1 MGVRPH
7 PFFEHR
13 TTTMASPAQN
23 RRDRARNRVQT
34 MALAFLLSS
43 PALPLHAA
51 GPGYVGG
58 LTPYERPVG
67 APVKAEVTGLGE
79 RGFQGIEG
87 VPPASLVRMKGSQGE
102 WYTPFSRPGMP
113 GPYDLRGWHRP
124 ADGKGLPAPGGG
136 RP

>member
-1 MGVRPH
+1 MRTPDRPILCRWH
-7 PFFEHR
+7 VPVS
-13 TTTMASPAQN
+13 A
-23 RRDRARNRVQT
+23 RAGL
-34 MALAFLLSS
+34 ALLATLLS
-43 PALPLHAA
+43 PLPLHAA

-58 LTPYERPVG
+58 LTPYERPAG
-67 APVKAEVTGLGE
+67 ARVKEEVTGLGE